1 MAGRIMIILRRGCF
15 KFVVVR
21 PRPYKAEGSEMF
33 KLILHA
39 GCVSKRGV
47 DDGKH
52 KGGGSPQPAQESHVN
67 YSTF

>member
-47 DDGKH
+47 LMGTIKVGAPSSRL
-52 KGGGSPQPAQESHVN
+52 KRAI
-67 YSTF
+67 